1 MDAPAP
7 RDPAPA
13 DRTTE
18 RPEAV
23 APTGD
28 ALRAILRAVAS
39 PVVVVT
45 VAVDGETRG
54 ATIGS
59 FASVSLS
66 PPLVSFNVTHGTRL
80 HDALGEADTFA
91 VHLLAAD
98 QAALASHFARADPG
112 SGSGQALDSQMA
124 GVAHTEPQDG
134 PVRLDGT
141 LGTLACTVAA
151 RVAAGDHTVVIGEVT
166 DLVPGRDAAPLLYYR
181 QSYRGVGEEV

>member
-1 MDAPAP
+1 MTALSPL
-7 RDPAPA
+7 DPAPA
-13 DRTTE
+13 DRSTE
-18 RPEAV
+18 RPDAV

-45 VAVDGETRG
+45 VALDGGTRG

-66 PPLVSFNVTHGTRL
+66 PPLVSFNVTHGTNL
-80 HDALGEADTFA
+80 HDALDAAETFT

-98 QAALASHFARADPG
+98 QAALASHFARPDLADP
-112 SGSGQALDSQMA
+112 MA
-124 GVAHTEPQDG
+124 GVAYGSLPGGTL
-134 PVRLDGT
+134 RLDGT
-141 LGTLACTVAA
+141 LGTLACTVAG

-181 QSYRGVGEEV
+181 QSYRGIGSEVG

>member
-1 MDAPAP
+1 MTAPL
-7 RDPAPA
+7 DPAPA

-18 RPEAV
+18 HPEAV

-45 VAVDGETRG
+45 VSVDGETRG

-80 HDALGEADTFA
+80 HDALDAADAFA

-98 QAALASHFARADPG
+98 QAALASHFARPD
-112 SGSGQALDSQMA
+112 LDAESQMA
-124 GVAHTEPQDG
+124 GAAPVDADG
-134 PVRLDGT
+134 PLRLAGT

-151 RVAAGDHTVVIGEVT
+151 RVQAGDHTVVIGEVT

-181 QSYRGVGEEV
+181 QSYRGIGAEV